1 MTRAKGEICGKMSE
15 DLKIDIILIQE
26 THVAANMDKK
36 LKIPGYTLVNSLN
49 HDKHGI
55 ATFVTS
61 NIASNCSGLNGNSH
75 AIGIAYGGLS
85 IFNVYKPPG
94 EEWENPVLPHAAHPC
109 IYAGDFNS
117 HSPLWGYRT
126 ENRDGESLIRWDE
139 VNDCH
144 LEYDA
149 KQGSTFHSARWGTST
164 TPDLCFVSCN
174 REGRPLHVTRSVES
188 RFPGSK
194 HSMVVLE
201 IGMRLLCV
209 QNPELPRWNLRK
221 AVWAKFTE
229 EVEKTVSRIPINIPN
244 YERFSRL
251 LFMAAKRSIPRG
263 HRKNYVP
270 CWNAECA

>member
-1 MTRAKGEICGKMSE
+1 MISMELPHLLHRI
-15 DLKIDIILIQE
+15 
-26 THVAANMDKK
+26 V
-36 LKIPGYTLVNSLN
+36 
-49 HDKHGI
+49 
-55 ATFVTS
+55 
-61 NIASNCSGLNGNSH
+61 
-75 AIGIAYGGLS
+75 YGGLS

-94 EEWENPVLPHAAHPC
+94 EEWENPALPHAAHPC

-126 ENRDGESLIRWDE
+126 ENRDGESLIRWAE

-188 RFPGSK
+188 RFPRSQ

-201 IGMRLLCV
+201 IGMRLPCV

-244 YERFSRL
+244 YGRFSRL
-251 LFMAAKRSIPRG
+251 LFMAAKRSIQEAIERIMSHVGMQNVMVYWLNIKFHQLMSLPI
-263 HRKNYVP
+263 
-270 CWNAECA
+270 A